1 LFAWLAPEHYDVII
15 AGGSISGLLC
25 AREIASKGLSV
36 LVLEQNAEIGT
47 PEHCSGVVSLA
58 GLKDLGIIPD
68 STILQNYVSI
78 ARINSPSTFFELHTK
93 SQNVIVVDRRS
104 LDKHVAKLA
113 YNYGAE
119 IRTRRSFKSIIE
131 DQRHRYLIKTSGKEV
146 SCDYFVDARGLRF
159 LNDPVRGILPSA
171 QFEVYAP
178 WIESDMIEVSLDN
191 SKFPGYFAWIIPT
204 GDGKGKVGVAGRGIN
219 GESTLQM
226 FMNSKGKNYSVIRKI
241 FAPIWVGGSIES
253 FVHDRTLIIG
263 DAAGQTKPTTAGG
276 IYTCGFGGIL
286 AGRAICKAVKEN
298 DDLEL
303 GIYETDWRAK
313 FQKEFNMMKII
324 RIFFERLDNKSIDEI
339 FFALSKNRID
349 EIANFGDFDFHSNA
363 LSLVFGTKIAPWLAK
378 SFLSNEFRRLMGR
391 NGNMTQVTR

>member
-1 LFAWLAPEHYDVII
+1 LFAWLAPEHYDVIV

-25 AREIASKGLSV
+25 AREIASNGLSV

-47 PEHCSGVVSLA
+47 PEHCGGVVSLP
-58 GLKDLGIIPD
+58 GLKNLGIIPD
-68 STILQNYVSI
+68 STILQNFVSI
-78 ARINSPSTFFELHTK
+78 ARINSPSAFFELHMK
-93 SQNVIVVDRRS
+93 SQNVVVVDRRS

-119 IRTRRSFKSIIE
+119 IRTRCSFKSIIE
-131 DQRHRYLIKTSGKEV
+131 HQSHQYLIKTSGQDI
-146 SCDYFVDARGLRF
+146 SCEYFVDARGLGC
-159 LNDPVRGILPSA
+159 LKSEPAKGILSSA

-178 WIESDMIEVSLDN
+178 WIESDMIEVTIDN
-191 SKFPGYFAWIIPT
+191 SKYPGYFAWIIPT

-226 FMNSKGKNYSVIRKI
+226 YMNSKGKNFSVVRKI

-253 FVHDRTLIIG
+253 FVRNRTLIIG

-286 AGRAICKAVKEN
+286 AGRAICNAVKLN

-303 GIYETDWRAK
+303 GNYETEWRSK
-313 FQKEFNMMKII
+313 FQKEFNMMRII
-324 RIFFERLDNKSIDEI
+324 RMFFERLDNKSIDEI
-339 FFALSKNRID
+339 FFALSRNRID
-349 EIANFGDFDFHSNA
+349 EIANFGDFDFHSSA
-363 LSLVFGTKIAPWLAK
+363 LSLVFGTKIVPWIAK
-378 SFLSNEFRRLMGR
+378 SFISSEFRKLIGR
-391 NGNMTQVTR
+391 DGSMT